1 MKLATITNWAYG
13 TTVVLTVIS
22 GTTMLMASN
31 ALDQERAAEAQRYR
45 LDKATHN
52 LEHDAFALT
61 GQARQY
67 VITEDPTHLAVYQRT
82 AAELKEVED
91 RLRDVD
97 DAGAGP
103 DELKSL
109 EEALRWVD
117 SLHVQQ
123 IAALAAQQSGD
134 TDRARQIMFGAEYE
148 RELNR
153 VEAMIDRFQYR
164 LDERTGAE
172 VKKAAAIARAWKTVS
187 EIVLALTGLLFLFVL
202 YFIFKRRV
210 LRPVVRLSDVVKRL
224 AEQDYTVEAPTNDQ
238 IDEIGDMA
246 DAIELYREN
255 AIERQRLEVERD
267 AERLTRDLLSRM
279 TQRMQ
284 GCDSMAD
291 LKEVIQRFAPEIV
304 PGLAGRLYLLDA
316 SRNAMVEACSWL
328 SPGYSRSEFS
338 ALSCWG
344 LRRGLPHRPGGK
356 AVDVPCEHLQLGND
370 PLIDSICLP
379 LTIQQETLGLLYFE
393 PVNPEEEM
401 AEVPEIRLRM
411 LSENIGLALA
421 NMRLRDA
428 LREMAMADPLT
439 GLANRRQLDA
449 VLKHELAEAER
460 LNEPISCLMIDVDHF
475 KQFNDRFG
483 HDAGDAVLR
492 EVGSTLRD
500 LTRDDKAAF
509 RYGGEEF
516 VLLMPGVGSN
526 AALARAEDIRE
537 RISDLRIQYGSDEL
551 GPITVS
557 VGVASL
563 PEHCGAE
570 DLVKMADNALRQAKS
585 SGRNRVETAVHRM
598 NAA

>member
-1 MKLATITNWAYG
+1 
-13 TTVVLTVIS
+13 
-22 GTTMLMASN
+22 MLMASN
-31 ALDQERAAEAQRYR
+31 ALDRERAAEAQRYR
-45 LDKATHN
+45 LDKATYN

-67 VITEDPTHLAVYQRT
+67 VITEDPTHLAVYRRT
-82 AAELKEVED
+82 AADLKDVED
-91 RLRDVD
+91 RLREVD

-103 DELKSL
+103 DELNSL
-109 EEALRWVD
+109 KEALRWVD

-123 IAALAAQQSGD
+123 LAALTAQQSGD
-134 TDRARQIMFGAEYE
+134 TARARQIMFGAEYE

-153 VEAMIDRFQYR
+153 VESMIERFQYR

-172 VKKAAAIARAWKTVS
+172 VEEAAAIARAWKTIS
-187 EIVLALTGLLFLFVL
+187 EIVLGITGLLFLCVL

-224 AEQDYTVEAPTNDQ
+224 AKQDYTVEAPTTDQ

-246 DAIELYREN
+246 EAIELYREN

-284 GCDSMAD
+284 GCDSLSD
-291 LKEVIQRFAPEIV
+291 LEGVIQRFVPEII
-304 PGLAGRLYLLDA
+304 PGLAGRLYLLDG

-328 SPGYSRSEFS
+328 SPEYSRSEFS
-338 ALSCWG
+338 SLSCWG

-356 AVDVPCEHLQLGND
+356 KFDVPCEHLDLGD
-370 PLIDSICLP
+370 APMVDTICLP
-379 LTIQQETLGLLYFE
+379 LTAQQETLGLLYFE
-393 PVNPEEEM
+393 PVSLGETI
-401 AEVPEIRLRM
+401 ADVPDIRLRM

-439 GLANRRQLDA
+439 GLANRRRLDA

-483 HDAGDAVLR
+483 HDAGDSVLR

-516 VLLMPGVGSN
+516 VLLLPGIGPD
-526 AALARAEDIRE
+526 AALARADKIRE
-537 RISDLRIQYGSDEL
+537 RISDLRIQYGNEAL

-557 VGVASL
+557 IGVASL

-570 DLVKMADNALRQAKS
+570 DLVKMADSALRHAKS
-585 SGRNRVETAVHRM
+585 SGRNRVEPAAPRM